1 MSDLSTF
8 RRKIKKNVKKQFTD
22 VELVTDL
29 RKKNKK
35 EKTKINASESEL
47 CHVSMKDNKKKSLLM
62 MNWCLTPEY
71 EPESVFLQMVRVLVF
86 GSMLVN

>member
-47 CHVSMKDNKKKSLLM
+47 CHVSMKDNKKKV
-62 MNWCLTPEY
+62 Y
-71 EPESVFLQMVRVLVF
+71 
-86 GSMLVN
+86 